1 MLDDGDACVCPQSIS
16 YSLSCK
22 WFRHAVLPQNK
33 VLEAEIFSTDHLK
46 RCAECGQVFVP
57 KSNRAKYCE
66 SCAAIV
72 HRRQKA
78 ASERKRRW
86 NVDK

>member
-1 MLDDGDACVCPQSIS
+1 MVGNEESTLCPQSIS
-16 YSLSCK
+16 HSVSCK
-22 WFRHAVLPQNK
+22 WFRWAVLPQDRA
-33 VLEAEIFSTDHLK
+33 LEADIFNIDSLK
-46 RCAECGQVFVP
+46 RCAECGQSFVP

-66 SCAAIV
+66 SCAAKV